1 MPITFQEYLP
11 SPTITPRQGDQGLPQ
26 HYYFAD
32 AIFEQEQQM
41 LWSKT
46 WQWVARESE
55 LSNPG
60 DFVTCVLG
68 NQPLFVI
75 RMQDGGLRAMYN
87 VCPHRGAQ
95 ILEGK
100 GNCNQ
105 RIRCH
110 YHAWSFDFEGHLRGL
125 PRSDR
130 FPETIK
136 SMVCLSPAKVET
148 WGGFVFVNADPGAE
162 PLTHYLAGFPD
173 YLETYE
179 YPWEVLEEVDRWSY
193 HEPVN
198 WKFSIENYCEC
209 YHLPVVHAKSLQC
222 FEATEVQYTPTG
234 RHYQI
239 EVPWV
244 QDETVESHPSFA
256 GKPKRH
262 SLQGFIFPNMMVNT
276 AKDMASVFRLTP
288 LTPET
293 TQFDVFIYQ
302 TPTQMEKFPYQQAEF
317 RAEFDRVLQEDFE
330 AVRKLQTTVRSHI
343 RPITLAQGLE
353 FGITHFHRG
362 LKDYLEK

>member
-1 MPITFQEYLP
+1 MSMTIQESWQASSSTFN
-11 SPTITPRQGDQGLPQ
+11 QGIEGLPQ
-26 HYYFAD
+26 HYYFA
-32 AIFEQEQQM
+32 AEIFELEQQKV
-41 LWSKT
+41 WSKT

-55 LSNPG
+55 LSKPG
-60 DFVTCVLG
+60 DYITCVLG

-75 RMQDGGLRAMYN
+75 RAQDGSLKAMYN

-100 GNCNQ
+100 GHCPQ
-105 RIRCH
+105 RIRCN
-110 YHAWSFDFEGHLRGL
+110 YHAWNFDFDGHLRGL
-125 PRSDR
+125 PRPER

-136 SMVCLSPAKVET
+136 STACLLPAQVET
-148 WGGFVFVNADPGAE
+148 WGGFIFVNADPYAE
-162 PLTHYLAGFPD
+162 SLTQYLSDFPAYLA
-173 YLETYE
+173 TYE
-179 YPWEVLEEVDRWSY
+179 YPWEALEEVDRWSY

-222 FEATEVQYTPTG
+222 FEATEVHYTPTG

-244 QDETVESHPSFA
+244 QDEAVEIHPSFA
-256 GKPKRH
+256 GRPKRH

-276 AKDMASVFRLTP
+276 AKDMVSVFRLKP

-293 TQFDVFIYQ
+293 TQFDVLIYQ
-302 TPTQMEKFPYQQAEF
+302 TPSQRESFPYQQAEF

-330 AVRKLQTTVRSHI
+330 AVRRLQTTVRSQT
-343 RPITLAQGLE
+343 RPIHLADGLE
-353 FGITHFHRG
+353 FGITHFHRS
-362 LKDYLEK
+362 LKGYLL